1 MTAPKLAACLE
12 KPVRGIGIKL
22 TKIQSSKFCTGRH
35 LQYYNETIDLLNQI
49 EEKEEGGEP
58 KKKKRKLEKPF
69 SGSTQQ
75 LAECREESR
84 ILNKISKI
92 LPDIVEKTKVLSL
105 SLPPA
110 RTNNILNMECEP
122 RNQLKLIET
131 VITAITGLDTGDHII
146 LEGFPLFTRL
156 FLICPWGILTVHQ
169 VFRIIILGR
178 ISTDYQTI

>member
-49 EEKEEGGEP
+49 EGKEENGEP
-58 KKKKRKLEKPF
+58 KKKKRKQDKPF
-69 SGSTQQ
+69 SGSTQP
-75 LAECREESR
+75 LAECREESK

-92 LPDIVEKTKVLSL
+92 FPDIVEKTKVLSL
-105 SLPPA
+105 SLPTA
-110 RTNNILNMECEP
+110 RTNNILNSECEP

-156 FLICPWGILTVHQ
+156 LSIC
-169 VFRIIILGR
+169 
-178 ISTDYQTI
+178 S